1 MENTLHPDL
10 PPTIDVPLPS
20 LPPTAERL
28 LGGRYRFD
36 GMLEGDRSGGRHLA
50 TDLVTGDMVVVRW
63 LALCDLS
70 PDARLCLE
78 HEIDVLRKLQTPWL
92 SGVSEI
98 GQEAERLYVVRPYV
112 PGIALRQRLLRA
124 PLVPQDVV
132 TVGRCLFAALQEAHA
147 HGVVHHDIRPTNVIV
162 DDASPLSKAVLIDFS
177 LTYHANL
184 DTSTAAESIQSA
196 LYCSP
201 EHAGSVDYDVGVTS
215 DLYSAGIVLFE
226 CLAGYPPFS
235 GDTVG
240 AVLLEHMTRPVAEL
254 RSLRPDVPRALDEL
268 IQRLLRKD
276 PRDRYQTAQAVLMDL
291 EWIATSLSSGTAEP
305 AGVVGSHD
313 RRPTLTEPA
322 FVGRQAEL
330 EQVDAQIRQ
339 VAAGNSELVFLEAAS
354 GGGKTRLLAEV
365 ALRGIQAGMWVLR
378 GQGSELV
385 GQPPFQVLN
394 GIVEHVVAAAKSHPF
409 LSDALYER
417 LGDHADAVS
426 AVLPELARSLGWKK
440 SVAVGPEKFAER
452 RSIRALAAFLDALGA
467 ERPAL
472 IILDDFQWADEL
484 TTKLIGHWRSHHSD
498 RHASD
503 RQVLL
508 VVAYRSEEVAAE
520 HPLRKIPVSL
530 HLRLAPLRADEMHR
544 LLESMAGPLP
554 DEAVEVVSRLSEG
567 SPFMASAVLRGMAES
582 GALLAE
588 TTGWRIEPLALA
600 DLQSSSRAAGFLSR
614 RLELLPQDTLELLTV
629 GAVLGKE
636 FDLNLAAT
644 LLALSPT
651 QTVAALDPARARHF
665 LWVGSDGRKCTFVHD
680 KIHAALL
687 ARLSPVH
694 CRKLHHRIAYHLQ
707 REAPG
712 RIFDLAYHFDAAND
726 HERALP
732 YALQAAEQARAQH
745 ALESA
750 EKQYRIAQ
758 RGAGSAGKATG
769 YQIAEGLGDVLMLR
783 GHYGAAGELFET
795 ALGLAEGTFAEAQ
808 IRGKLGELIFKQGD
822 MAGAARIFE
831 EALRLLGK
839 PVPRRPVVYVPL
851 LLWEAAVQAI
861 HTLLPRLFVSRR
873 NRKPSRAELL
883 RLRLL
888 SRLAC
893 AYWYSAGRMLDFW
906 VHVHSMN
913 LAERYA
919 PTLEL
924 AQIYSEH
931 AVAMTLLGWYDRG
944 LVFAGKSPEIRRSLG
959 DLWGQGQ
966 SLSFAGVVLYAA
978 SRFNECI
985 EKCREAVRLLERT
998 GDHWELHIAGYQI
1011 AASLY
1016 RLGDMPGA
1024 VQQARRIH
1032 QQGVE
1037 LGDHQAAGISL
1048 DVWSFASSGMVPEE
1062 ILQQEVN
1069 RERTDA
1075 QAKIQVLLAQG
1086 AQLTASGRHEK
1097 AVAVFEKAMDE
1108 SKRLGLLDAYIAPS
1122 WAWLATALR
1131 RQAENQAG
1139 LLPTKRTLLLVRAQR
1154 VARRAVRV
1162 GRRFQNDLPH
1172 ALREYAHVLAL
1183 RGRPGRACRLLERSL
1198 AVARRQ
1204 TAKYEY
1210 AQTLLVCGRLRS
1222 ELGLPAAA
1230 EQVAA
1235 ADEALRA
1242 IVLPAQDD
1250 GHAGRDVTPA
1260 TLSLADRF
1268 ATVLEA
1274 GRNITAALAPPTIF
1288 AETHAAALR
1297 LLRGEHCLVL
1307 EVGKLDGP
1315 ARFTLVA
1322 GSAEQGFSS
1331 ALLERALQAGRAV
1344 AFAEETSEDAGRHG
1358 STAEERSTLCAPIFL
1373 RGRAVACLYLA
1384 HSQVRGLFGEDE
1396 QRLADFLA
1404 TIAGAALE
1412 NAEGYQQLQ
1421 QLNETLE
1428 LRVAERTAAA
1438 ESRTK
1443 ELARSYYELERVAT
1457 ELRQAEEQLRLA
1469 KESAETANRAKSEFL
1484 AMMSHEIRTP
1494 MNGILGM
1501 TELALSTSLD
1511 AEQKGYLNIVKQSG
1525 DCLLHLIDDILDFSK
1540 IEAGRMELENIAF
1553 DFREVIGD
1561 ATRVLA
1567 LRASQKGLELV
1578 FHVAADVPRTLIG
1591 DPDRLRQIII
1601 NLVGNAVK
1609 FTARGDVVVDVA
1621 LDAITQC
1628 AVRLHCSVKDDGIG
1642 IPPDKQQYI
1651 FEMFSQADRSTT
1663 RRFGGSG
1670 LGLAISSKLV
1680 SLMDGRIWVESEVER
1695 GSVFHFTANFGL
1707 PEDVAPLQVPSLTA
1721 LQGMPVLV
1729 VDDNA
1734 QCRRVYS
1741 ELLAQHGMRPTGAAD
1756 ALAALAEIEHAA
1768 AAGAP
1773 FRLMIVDAVMSGL
1786 GGREFAEKVRSGQV
1800 QPDCPIIMLV
1810 PASQAGIPVHQRRL
1824 QAVQFLTK
1832 PAKYSELIDAV
1843 TLALGDSCHGKR
1855 PAAVD
1860 TAAAGIRPLDV
1871 LIAEDGLVNQ
1881 EVAVGLLEMRGH
1893 RVAIA
1898 NNGKE
1903 ALAAL
1908 ERQRFDVVLMD
1919 LEMPEMDGLEA
1930 TAAIRKK
1937 EKATGGHIPIIAMTA
1952 HAIKGFRDRCLA
1964 VGMDDCITKP
1974 IKPEE
1979 MFRAMEVIPAEL
1991 QDQLLELG
1999 QEPMPRH

>member
-1 MENTLHPDL
+1 MENTLHPNV
-10 PPTIDVPLPS
+10 PPAIDVPLPF
-20 LPPTAERL
+20 PPTGERL
-28 LGGRYRFD
+28 LGGRYRLSR
-36 GMLEGDRSGGRHLA
+36 MLKGEHGAQQQLAVDMVRGG
-50 TDLVTGDMVVVRW
+50 TVVVRW

-70 PDARLCLE
+70 PGARLRLE
-78 HEIDVLRKLQTPWL
+78 HEVDVLHKLQTPWL

-98 GQEAERLYVVRPYV
+98 GQEGDRLYVVRPYV
-112 PGIALRQRLLRA
+112 RGIALRQRLLRT

-132 TVGRCLFAALQEAHA
+132 TVGRCLFAALQAAHE
-147 HGVVHHDIRPTNVIV
+147 HGVVHHDIRPANVIV
-162 DDASPLSKAVLIDFS
+162 DEASPLSKAVLIDFS
-177 LTYHANL
+177 LGCRANL
-184 DTSTAAESIQSA
+184 DSSTAAESIQSA

-201 EHAGSVDYDVGVTS
+201 EHAGSVDYDVGATS

-226 CLAGYPPFS
+226 CLAGRPPFS

-240 AVLLEHMTRPVAEL
+240 AVLLQHMTCAVPEL
-254 RSLRPDVPRALDEL
+254 RSLRLEVPRALDEL
-268 IQRLLRKD
+268 VQRLLRKD

-291 EWIATSLSSGTAEP
+291 EWIAAALSNGMAEP

-330 EQVDAQIRQ
+330 EQVEAQIRQ
-339 VAAGNSELVFLEAAS
+339 VVAGSSGLVFLEAAS

-365 ALRGIQAGMWVLR
+365 ALRGVQAGMWVLR
-378 GQGSELV
+378 GRGSELA

-394 GIVEHVVAAAKSHPF
+394 GIVEHVVAAVKSRF
-409 LSDALYER
+409 LLADALYER
-417 LGDHADAVS
+417 LGDHADAVG
-426 AVLPELARSLGWKK
+426 AVLPELARSLGWRK
-440 SVAVGPEKFAER
+440 SAAVGPEKFAER
-452 RSIRALAAFLDALGA
+452 RSIQALAAFLDALGA
-467 ERPAL
+467 QGPAL
-472 IILDDFQWADEL
+472 IILDDCQWADEL
-484 TTKLIGHWRSHHSD
+484 TTKLIGHWWSRHSD
-498 RHASD
+498 R
-503 RQVLL
+503 RPGGGQVLL
-508 VVAYRSEEVAAE
+508 VVAYRCEEVAAD
-520 HPLRKIPVSL
+520 HLLRGIPATL
-530 HLRLAPLRADEMHR
+530 HLRLAPLRAEEMQR
-544 LLESMAGPLP
+544 LLVSMAGPLP
-554 DEAVEVVSRLSEG
+554 AEAVAVVSRLSEG

-588 TTGWRIEPLALA
+588 PTGWRIEPLALA
-600 DLQSSSRAAGFLSR
+600 DLQSSNRAAGFLSR
-614 RLELLPQDTLELLTV
+614 RLELLSPDTLELLTI

-636 FDLNLAAT
+636 FDLDLAAG
-644 LLALSPT
+644 LLGLPPA
-651 QTVAALDPARARHF
+651 QTVTALDQARARHF
-665 LWVGSDGRKCTFVHD
+665 LWVGAEGTKCTFVHD
-680 KIHAALL
+680 KLRAALL
-687 ARLSPVH
+687 TQLSSAR
-694 CRKLHHRIAYHLQ
+694 RRQLHHRVAHHLQ
-707 REAPG
+707 DEDPRQ
-712 RIFDLAYHFDAAND
+712 IFDLAYHFDAAGD
-726 HERALP
+726 HASALP
-732 YALQAAEQARAQH
+732 YALRAAEQARAQH
-745 ALESA
+745 ALETA
-750 EKQYRIAQ
+750 EKQYQIAR
-758 RGAGSAGKATG
+758 RGADSAETATR
-769 YQIAEGLGDVLMLR
+769 YRIAEGLGDVLMLR
-783 GHYGAAGELFET
+783 GRYGAAGELFEA
-795 ALGLAEGTFAEAQ
+795 ALRLAEGTFAEAQ

-822 MAGAARIFE
+822 MAGAARTFE

-839 PVPRRPVVYVPL
+839 PVPRRALVYIPL
-851 LLWEAAVQAI
+851 LLWEAAVQAV
-861 HTLLPRLFVSRR
+861 HTLLPRVFVGRC
-873 NRKPSRAELL
+873 NRKPSKAELL

-906 VHVHSMN
+906 VHLHSMN

-944 LVFAGKSPEIRRSLG
+944 LAFARKSLEIRRSFG

-966 SLSFAGVVLYAA
+966 SLSFSGVVLYAA
-978 SRFNECI
+978 SRFTECI
-985 EKCREAVRLLERT
+985 EKCREAVRLLKRT

-1016 RLGDMPGA
+1016 RLGDMQGA
-1024 VQQARRIH
+1024 VQQARRLH
-1032 QQGVE
+1032 QRGVE
-1037 LGDHQAAGISL
+1037 LGDDQAAGISL
-1048 DVWSFASSGMVPEE
+1048 DIWSFASGGMVPEE
-1062 ILQQEVN
+1062 ILRQEVN
-1069 RERTDA
+1069 RKRTDA
-1075 QAKIQVLLAQG
+1075 QAKIQVLLAKGVQS
-1086 AQLTASGRHEK
+1086 TASGRHEE
-1097 AVAVFEKAMDE
+1097 AVATFEQAVQE

-1122 WAWLATALR
+1122 WAWLATALC
-1131 RQAENQAG
+1131 RQAETQAG
-1139 LLPTKRTLLLVRAQR
+1139 LLPMKRTSLLARAQR
-1154 VARRAVRV
+1154 AARHATRV

-1172 ALREYAHVLAL
+1172 ALREWAHVLAL

-1198 AVARRQ
+1198 AVAQRQ

-1210 AQTLLVCGRLRS
+1210 ARTLLAYGRLRS

-1235 ADEALRA
+1235 AEEALRA
-1242 IVLPAQDD
+1242 IVLPAQDAGD
-1250 GHAGRDVTPA
+1250 AGHDTTPA

-1274 GRNITAALAPPTIF
+1274 GRKITAALAPAMIF
-1288 AETHAAALR
+1288 AETHDAALR
-1297 LLRGEHCLVL
+1297 LLRGENCLVV
-1307 EVGKLDGP
+1307 EVEKADG
-1315 ARFTLVA
+1315 AAQFTLVA
-1322 GSAEQGFSS
+1322 GSPEQGFNS

-1358 STAEERSTLCAPIFL
+1358 STVEERSTLCAPIFV

-1396 QRLADFLA
+1396 QRLADFIA

-1438 ESRTK
+1438 ESRAK
-1443 ELARSYYELERVAT
+1443 ELASSNQELKRVAT
-1457 ELRQAEEQLRLA
+1457 ELRQAEEQLRFA

-1525 DCLLHLIDDILDFSK
+1525 NCLLHLIDDILDFSK
-1540 IEAGRMELENIAF
+1540 IEAGRMELECIAF
-1553 DFREVIGD
+1553 DSREVVGD

-1591 DPDRLRQIII
+1591 DPERLRQILI

-1621 LDAITQC
+1621 LDAITPRG
-1628 AVRLHCSVKDDGIG
+1628 VRLHCSVKDDGIG
-1642 IPPDKQQYI
+1642 IPPDQQQYI
-1651 FEMFSQADRSTT
+1651 FEMFCQADRSTT

-1707 PEDVAPLQVPSLTA
+1707 PESVAPLQVSSLA
-1721 LQGMPVLV
+1721 VLQGTPVLV

-1734 QCRRVYS
+1734 QCRRVYG
-1741 ELLAQHGMRPTGAAD
+1741 ELLVQHGMRPTGTAD
-1756 ALAALAEIEHAA
+1756 ASAALAEIEHAA

-1773 FRLMIVDAVMSGL
+1773 FRLMIVDAVMPGL
-1786 GGREFAEKVRSGQV
+1786 DGREFAARVRGGQA

-1810 PASQAGIPVHQRRL
+1810 PASQAGIPAHERRW

-1832 PAKYSELIDAV
+1832 PAKYSELLDAI
-1843 TLALGDSCHGKR
+1843 TLALSDPGQDQK
-1855 PAAVD
+1855 PAAAD
-1860 TAAAGIRPLDV
+1860 TVAAGIRPLDV

-1937 EKATGGHIPIIAMTA
+1937 EKTSGGHIPIIAMTA

-1964 VGMDDCITKP
+1964 AGMDDCITKP

-1979 MFRAMEVIPAEL
+1979 IFRAVEVISLGVQE
-1991 QDQLLELG
+1991 QRLELG
-1999 QEPMPRH
+1999 QDPMPRH

>member
-10 PPTIDVPLPS
+10 PPAIDVPLP

-28 LGGRYRFD
+28 LGGRYRLS
-36 GMLEGDRSGGRHLA
+36 GMLEGDRSARHQLA
-50 TDLVTGDMVVVRW
+50 ADPVTGATVVVRW
-63 LALCDLS
+63 LALCDVS
-70 PDARLCLE
+70 PGARLRLE
-78 HEIDVLRKLQTPWL
+78 HEVEVLHKLQVPWL
-92 SGVSEI
+92 GGVSEI
-98 GQEAERLYVVRPYV
+98 GQEADRLYVVRPYV
-112 PGIALRQRLLRA
+112 PGITLRQRLLRA

-132 TVGRCLFAALQEAHA
+132 TVGRCLFAALQTAHE
-147 HGVVHHDIRPTNVIV
+147 HGVVHHNIRPTNVIV
-162 DDASPLSKAVLIDFS
+162 DDACPLGKAVLVDFS
-177 LTYHANL
+177 LGHRANL

-226 CLAGYPPFS
+226 CLAGRPPFS

-240 AVLLEHMTRPVAEL
+240 AVLLEHMTRAVPEL
-254 RSLRPDVPRALDEL
+254 RSLRLEVPRALDEL

-291 EWIATSLSSGTAEP
+291 EWIAASLSNGMAEP

-330 EQVDAQIRQ
+330 EQVETQIRQ
-339 VAAGNSELVFLEAAS
+339 VAAGNSGLIFLEAAS

-365 ALRGIQAGMWVLR
+365 ALQGIHAGMWVLR
-378 GQGSELV
+378 GRGSDLA

-394 GIVEHVVAAAKSHPF
+394 GIVEHVVAAAGTNSR
-409 LSDALYER
+409 LAEALYRR
-417 LGDHADAVS
+417 LGVQADAVA
-426 AVLPELARSLGWKK
+426 AVLPELARALGWKK
-440 SVAVGPEKFAER
+440 PVAVGPEKFAER
-452 RSIRALAAFLDALGA
+452 RSIQALAAFLDALGA
-467 ERPAL
+467 LGPAL
-472 IILDDFQWADEL
+472 IILDDCQWADEL
-484 TTKLIGHWRSHHSD
+484 TTKLIGHWWSQHGD
-498 RHASD
+498 R
-503 RQVLL
+503 RPGGGQVLL
-508 VVAYRSEEVAAE
+508 VVAYRCEEVAAD
-520 HPLRKIPVSL
+520 HLLRGIPASL
-530 HLRLAPLRADEMHR
+530 HLRLAPLGAEEMQR

-554 DEAVEVVSRLSEG
+554 AEAVAVVSRLSEG

-588 TTGWRIEPLALA
+588 PSGWRIEPLALA

-614 RLELLPQDTLELLTV
+614 RLELLPPDTLELLTI

-636 FDLNLAAT
+636 FDLDLAAR
-644 LLALSPT
+644 LLGLSPA
-651 QTVAALDPARARHF
+651 QTVTALDQARARHF
-665 LWVGSDGRKCTFVHD
+665 LWVGSEGRKCTFVHD
-680 KIHAALL
+680 KLRGALL
-687 ARLSPVH
+687 AHLSPA
-694 CRKLHHRIAYHLQ
+694 RRRQLHHRVAHHLQ
-707 REAPG
+707 DEDPG
-712 RIFDLAYHFDAAND
+712 QIFDLAYHFDAAGD
-726 HERALP
+726 HASALP
-732 YALQAAEQARAQH
+732 YALRAAERARAQH
-745 ALESA
+745 ALETA
-750 EKQYRIAQ
+750 EKQYQIAR
-758 RGAGSAGKATG
+758 RGAGSAEKATR
-769 YQIAEGLGDVLMLR
+769 YRIAEGLGDVLMLR
-783 GHYGAAGELFET
+783 GRYGAAGELFEA
-795 ALGLAEGTFAEAQ
+795 ALRLAEGTLAEAQ

-822 MAGAARIFE
+822 MAGAARRFE
-831 EALRLLGK
+831 EALWLLGK

-851 LLWEAAVQAI
+851 LLWEAAVQAV
-861 HTLLPRLFVSRR
+861 HTLLPRLFVGRR
-873 NRKPSRAELL
+873 NRKPSKAEVL

-893 AYWYSAGRMLDFW
+893 AYWYSAGRMLDFC

-931 AVAMTLLGWYDRG
+931 AVAMTLLGWYGRG
-944 LVFAGKSPEIRRSLG
+944 LAFAGKSLEIRRSLG

-966 SLSFAGVVLYAA
+966 SLSFSGVVLYAA
-978 SRFNECI
+978 SRFGECI

-998 GDHWELHIAGYQI
+998 GDHWEMHIAGYQI

-1016 RLGDMPGA
+1016 RLGDMRKA
-1024 VQQARRIH
+1024 VQHARRMH
-1032 QQGVE
+1032 QRGVE

-1048 DVWSFASSGMVPEE
+1048 DVWSFASDGRVPDE
-1062 ILQQEVN
+1062 ILRQEVD

-1075 QAKIQVLLAQG
+1075 QAKIQVLQAHG
-1086 AQLTASGRHEK
+1086 VQLTASGRHEE
-1097 AVAVFEKAMDE
+1097 AVAVFEQAVE
-1108 SKRLGLLDAYIAPS
+1108 GSKRLGLLDAYIAPS

-1139 LLPTKRTLLLVRAQR
+1139 LLPMKRTWLLARAQR
-1154 VARRAVRV
+1154 AARHALRV

-1183 RGRPGRACRLLERSL
+1183 RGRPGRACRLLARSL
-1198 AVARRQ
+1198 AVAQRQ
-1204 TAKYEY
+1204 GAKYEH
-1210 AQTLLVCGRLRS
+1210 AQTLLAYGRLQS

-1230 EQVAA
+1230 QQVAA
-1235 ADEALRA
+1235 AEEALRA
-1242 IVLPAQDD
+1242 IVLPAQDA
-1250 GHAGRDVTPA
+1250 GPAGRDATPA

-1274 GRNITAALAPPTIF
+1274 GRNITAALAPSTIF
-1288 AETHAAALR
+1288 AETHDAALR
-1297 LLRGEHCLVL
+1297 LLRGETCLIL
-1307 EVGKLDGP
+1307 EVGKGDGP

-1331 ALLERALQAGRAV
+1331 AVLDRALQAGRAL
-1344 AFAEETSEDAGRHG
+1344 AFSEETGEDAGRQG
-1358 STAEERSTLCAPIFL
+1358 SAVEERSTLCAPICV

-1396 QRLADFLA
+1396 QRLADFIA

-1421 QLNETLE
+1421 QLNKTLE

-1438 ESRTK
+1438 ESRAK
-1443 ELARSYYELERVAT
+1443 ELARSNHELERVAT
-1457 ELRQAEEQLRLA
+1457 ELRQAEEQLRFA
-1469 KESAETANRAKSEFL
+1469 KEAAETANRAKSEFL

-1501 TELALSTSLD
+1501 AELALSTSLD

-1525 DCLLHLIDDILDFSK
+1525 DCLLHLINDILDFSK

-1553 DFREVIGD
+1553 DCREVIGD

-1591 DPDRLRQIII
+1591 DPDRLRQIVI

-1609 FTARGDVVVDVA
+1609 FTAHGDVVVDVA
-1621 LDAITQC
+1621 LEAI
-1628 AVRLHCSVKDDGIG
+1628 ARRAARLHCSVKDDGIG
-1642 IPPDKQQYI
+1642 IPPGKQQYI

-1663 RRFGGSG
+1663 RRFGGTG

-1680 SLMDGRIWVESEVER
+1680 NMMDGRIWVESEAER
-1695 GSVFHFTANFGL
+1695 GSVFHFTASFGL
-1707 PEDVAPLQVPSLTA
+1707 PENAAPLQAPSSAA
-1721 LQGMPVLV
+1721 LQGMPALV

-1734 QCRRVYS
+1734 QCRRVYCD
-1741 ELLAQHGMRPTGAAD
+1741 LLAQQGMRPTGAAG
-1756 ALAALAEIEHAA
+1756 ASAALAEIGHAA

-1773 FRLMIVDAVMSGL
+1773 FRLMIVDAVMPGL
-1786 GGREFAEKVRSGQV
+1786 DGRALAEKVRSGRTH
-1800 QPDCPIIMLV
+1800 PDCPIIMLV
-1810 PASQAGIPVHQRRL
+1810 PASQVGIPAHERRL

-1843 TLALGDSCHGKR
+1843 TLAVADPCPGKK
-1855 PAAVD
+1855 PAAADAV
-1860 TAAAGIRPLDV
+1860 AAGIRPLDV
-1871 LIAEDGLVNQ
+1871 LIAEDGVVNQ
-1881 EVAVGLLEMRGH
+1881 EVALGLLETRGH

-1898 NNGKE
+1898 DNGKE

-1952 HAIKGFRDRCLA
+1952 HAVQGFRDRCLA

-1979 MFRAMEVIPAEL
+1979 MFRAVEVIPVRL
-1991 QDQLLELG
+1991 QEQRL
-1999 QEPMPRH
+1999 R